1 MEIDITEL
9 LPYIDQSVSF
19 VFAILVWIELRA
31 MRKQSLDL
39 LIRID
44 ERLSK

>member
-1 MEIDITEL
+1 MNELTNL
-9 LPYIDQSVSF
+9 LPYIDQSVTLT
-19 VFAILVWIELRA
+19 FAILVWMELRT

>member
-1 MEIDITEL
+1 MNEFTQL
-9 LPYIDQSVSF
+9 LPYIDQSAAL
-19 VFAILVWIELRA
+19 VFAILVWLELRT
-31 MRKQSLDL
+31 MRKQCLDL